1 MKNYQF
7 RPGWMPSLVIALL
20 VPLFVALGFWQL
32 HRAEEKAALMAQ
44 RELRLGEPALT
55 SASSAWAAKENRY
68 RRIELAGE
76 FDAGHQF
83 LLDNQIQNQQA
94 GYSVLTPLH
103 IEGSPDAVL
112 VNRGWLPV
120 GKDRTRLPDLA
131 IKQTQIRLVG
141 VIDQLPGVGFK
152 LKGAEIPSSGWPSM
166 VQFANAERL
175 SERLGYRLLPYQVLL
190 PPDAAEGY
198 VRDWKPASLHP
209 ETSQGYAL
217 QWFSFALAALILYA
231 WYGFKPKDVIPLGE
245 D

>member
-7 RPGWMPSLVIALL
+7 RPGWVPSLTVALL
-20 VPLFVALGFWQL
+20 VPVFIALGFWQL

-55 SASSAWAAKENRY
+55 SASSAWAAEENRY
-68 RRIELAGE
+68 RHIQLAGE
-76 FDAGHQF
+76 FDAEHQF

-94 GYSVLTPLH
+94 GYRVLTPLH
-103 IEGSPDAVL
+103 IEGGRDAVL
-112 VNRGWLPV
+112 VNRGWLSV

-131 IKQTQIRLVG
+131 IKQTQVRLVG

-152 LKGAEIPSSGWPSM
+152 LKGAEIPSPGWPSV

-198 VRDWKPASLHP
+198 ARDWKPASLHP

-217 QWFSFALAALILYA
+217 QWFSFALAVLILYA
-231 WYGFKPKDVIPLGE
+231 WYGFKPRDVIPLGDE
-245 D
+245 